1 MSAGSKALVISGRGV
16 CLGSLQF
23 LGQVASESLSP
34 SAKPGFI
41 FIYLFHRLQG
51 DLLSGNRSPCSL
63 PESVGLPV
71 MQGGLLTGDRMLQRD
86 PFAAFLTFGAVGLPF
101 PLLWTSETRVVF
113 KSSFSLVTL
122 W

>member
-1 MSAGSKALVISGRGV
+1 MVISGRGV

-41 FIYLFHRLQG
+41 SIYLFHRLQG
-51 DLLSGNRSPCSL
+51 SLLSGNRGPCRL

-71 MQGGLLTGDRMLQRD
+71 MQGGLLIGDRIAVKEKAEESFFSL
-86 PFAAFLTFGAVGLPF
+86 LIFGAVGLPLF
-101 PLLWTSETRVVF
+101 VLAMDLGDQSCF
-113 KSSFSLVTL
+113 
-122 W
+122 

>member
-1 MSAGSKALVISGRGV
+1 MVISGRGV

-41 FIYLFHRLQG
+41 FMYLFHRLQG
-51 DLLSGNRSPCSL
+51 NLQSGNRGPRSL

-71 MQGGLLTGDRMLQRD
+71 MQGGLLTGDRV
-86 PFAAFLTFGAVGLPF
+86 AVKEKAEESLCSLLDFWCSGVASCF
-101 PLLWTSETRVVF
+101 PCYGPRRSELF
-113 KSSFSLVTL
+113 
-122 W
+122 